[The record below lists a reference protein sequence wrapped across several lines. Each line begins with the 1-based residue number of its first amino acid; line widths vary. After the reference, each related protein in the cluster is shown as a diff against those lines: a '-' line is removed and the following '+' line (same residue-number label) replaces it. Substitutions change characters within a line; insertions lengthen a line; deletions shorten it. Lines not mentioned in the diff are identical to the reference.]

1 MGLVHF
7 GAMSLLQK
15 AKLESVYRLVKS
27 DLAAVDTFIET
38 TLRDGAEAGSLPLVD
53 HVLASPGKRVRP
65 VLVCLVF
72 YALLGDRKPTQEEHD
87 RLVKV
92 ASAIELIH
100 MASLVHDDVIDDAD
114 VRRNQPSVKAKWG
127 NPAAVAFGVYLY
139 SISLLLIAE
148 AGLLSVLSALST
160 AVKGMCEGELF
171 QLAGRHDYDLSK
183 DEYNAVIKRKTAD
196 LFIAACQAGAFV
208 ANASESQVEAM
219 TEYGYSLGMLFQISD
234 DVLDILSD
242 GDHLKK
248 AIGQDLEEGQVTL
261 PMIYLLDSV
270 SESLRSQLKADL
282 DAKTPNVSDIQVLMK
297 EHDIR
302 GKIQADLDTYFQSA
316 QTVVSGLVPS
326 AHSTALETILEFI
339 FKRS

>member
-1 MGLVHF
+1 
-7 GAMSLLQK
+7 MSLLQK

-27 DLAAVDTFIET
+27 DLTAVDTFIES

-72 YALLGDRKPTQEEHD
+72 YALLDGRKPTEEEHA

-171 QLAGRHDYDLSK
+171 QLAGRHDYDLDK
-183 DEYNAVIKRKTAD
+183 AEYDAVIKRKTAD
-196 LFIAACQAGAFV
+196 LFIVACRAGAYV
-208 ANASESQVEAM
+208 AGASESQVEAM

-248 AIGQDLEEGQVTL
+248 TIGQDLEEGQVTL
-261 PMIYLLDSV
+261 PMIYLLDVVPSDV
-270 SESLRSQLKADL
+270 RAKLRADL
-282 DAKTPNVSDIQVLMK
+282 EAKTPQLDEIQSLMK
-297 EHDIR
+297 THDIR
-302 GKIQADLDTYFQSA
+302 GKIQTDLDGYFERA
-316 QTVVSGLVPS
+316 QDVVGGLVKSDHS
-326 AHSTALETILEFI
+326 AALGTILEFV

>member
-1 MGLVHF
+1 
-7 GAMSLLQK
+7 MSLLQK

-38 TLRDGAEAGSLPLVD
+38 TLREGAEAGSLPLVD

-148 AGLLSVLSALST
+148 AGLLSVLSSLST

-196 LFIAACQAGAFV
+196 LFIAACQAGAYV
-208 ANASESQVEAM
+208 ANASDDQVEAI

-261 PMIYLLDSV
+261 PMIYLLDVVPADVRS
-270 SESLRSQLKADL
+270 SLRADL
-282 DAKTPNVSDIQVLMK
+282 EAKTPQLDEIQVLMK
-297 EHDIR
+297 DHDIR
-302 GKIQADLDTYFQSA
+302 SKIQVDLDGYFNRA
-316 QTVVSGLVPS
+316 NDVVAGLQKS
-326 AHSTALETILEFI
+326 KHADALGTILDFI

>member
-1 MGLVHF
+1 
-7 GAMSLLQK
+7 MSLLQK
-15 AKLESVYRLVKS
+15 AKLDSVYRLVKS
-27 DLAAVDTFIET
+27 DLNAVDAFIET
-38 TLRDGAEAGSLPLVD
+38 TLREGAEAGSLPLVD

-72 YALLGDRKPTQEEHD
+72 YALLGDRQPTQEEHD

-148 AGLLSVLSALST
+148 SGLLSVLSALST
-160 AVKGMCEGELF
+160 AVKGMCEGELY

-196 LFIAACQAGAFV
+196 LFIAACRAGAYV
-208 ANASESQVEAM
+208 AGASEAQVQAM
-219 TEYGYSLGMLFQISD
+219 TDYGYSLGMLFQISD

-248 AIGQDLEEGQVTL
+248 TIGQDLEEGQVTL
-261 PMIYLLDSV
+261 PMIYLLDGV
-270 SESLRSQLKADL
+270 SEDVRAKLRSDL
-282 DAKTPNVSDIQVLMK
+282 EAKTPQLDEIQILMK

-302 GKIQADLDTYFQSA
+302 GKIQEDLDGYFSQAHS
-316 QTVVSGLVPS
+316 VVSALHAS
-326 AHSTALETILEFI
+326 AHSEALGTILEFV

>member
-1 MGLVHF
+1 
-7 GAMSLLQK
+7 MSIQQK
-15 AKLESVYRLVKS
+15 LKLDGVYRLVKS
-27 DLAAVDTFIET
+27 DLNAVDAFIET
-38 TLRDGAEAGSLPLVD
+38 TLRDGAEAGSLPLIN

-72 YALLGDRKPTQEEHD
+72 YALLGDRKPTQDEHE
-87 RLVKV
+87 RLIKV

-160 AVKGMCEGELF
+160 AVKGMCEGELY

-183 DEYNAVIKRKTAD
+183 SEYNAVIKRKTAD
-196 LFIAACQAGAFV
+196 LFIAACRAGAYV
-208 ANASESQVEAM
+208 AGASEKHVEALSD
-219 TEYGYSLGMLFQISD
+219 YGYSLGMLFQISD

-261 PMIYLLDSV
+261 PLIYLLDVV
-270 SESLRSQLKADL
+270 SADVRAQLRSDLEAKTPQLDHIQALMKTHDIRQKIQEDL
-282 DAKTPNVSDIQVLMK
+282 DAYFN
-297 EHDIR
+297 
-302 GKIQADLDTYFQSA
+302 QAQS
-316 QTVVSGLVPS
+316 VVSRLQPS
-326 AHSTALETILEFI
+326 AHAEALGTILDFI